1 MKYFI
6 TVLLVLLLHIS
17 NYSRAQGLTSNQPN
31 SIDTL
36 SASKVEID
44 NLLVIE
50 DVSPEL
56 SLEGR
61 KPLLLIHGWSFE
73 GKPAP
78 PGGGFWKGFKDYLL
92 ADAELRANFKPY
104 YVKYWSNEVSVKD
117 LAIELRKKVEEAGL
131 HEQKIAIIGHSMGGL
146 VSRSYINENTFTQG
160 IASGQK
166 CGEMVDLLITL
177 GSPHHGSPMA
187 NNKVRNAKFSFPL
200 SLYVTIVE
208 AAVFKETKYNEV
220 NRSDLRWDNYDALF
234 DYNANPDEANEWLV
248 NLNRNTK
255 FDSKHV
261 CYTASVPGVYKTN
274 PGTLEEQYQ
283 LGAYLIEQGFNL
295 QNDGIVPVKSAAFE
309 GHTVK
314 SKRHFSNY
322 NHADIVTGK
331 EGNRTELFS
340 AIETD
345 LMDVNPLKLTW
356 PAYNETTYIKHAQH
370 RDIRW
375 EAPSTVEKINIYL
388 STNNGESYE
397 TIAQNIDASSG
408 AYSWYIPSI
417 NETQCLIKITNAQ
430 FEAEQS
436 VSPVPFTIFY
446 NRIDITEPSRNVY
459 FVKSKSNTIKWEQT
473 GLGDRVKISFTN
485 KSTGV
490 QKVIAQSI
498 ETAPGENQYVWQPD
512 PSLQITDTAVI
523 SIELLN
529 LYEKYGDTQ
538 QYIFES
544 KDFKYIGEPS
554 FTIKSPLAV
563 QPDIFG
569 IEGEK
574 LVINSI
580 YDIDWI
586 AEGEIKYVAIMLC
599 DSNKNII
606 EQAGVSINS
615 PSAHS
620 EKRTRWYVPDMPG
633 NNYYFLARAG
643 LSSSEI
649 LFEVYSENSFR
660 INHQAQF
667 INITDT
673 NTVALQPCFE
683 FQPIVGA
690 TSYHINLT
698 QKNNTDNTFSFDI
711 ENNTLCLPKTLD
723 YELMPGETYQIMG
736 YAMLGDS
743 LQTYEQI
750 FDFKT
755 AEIEPMDFEIIA
767 PTQDEAFETD
777 NITATWKR
785 AVGAAGYAVEMKQNN
800 ELLYTADNINPAD
813 TSLSINIAEAEFY
826 KDIDLKITA
835 LNAFSDNSASI
846 IFSRKFR
853 NGIDEILN
861 KNNNA
866 FTIYPNPVSDNL
878 TVSFVVEKNNQNV
891 QLELYNMNG
900 QLHKVLL
907 NETMEKGS
915 YKRDFGRVQNN
926 GSKIECGTYLLHF
939 NNGSN
944 TITRTVR
951 FE

>member
-6 TVLLVLLLHIS
+6 PVLLVLLLQIS
-17 NYSRAQGLTSNQPN
+17 SYSRAQGLTSNQPN

-36 SASKVEID
+36 SASKIEID

-92 ADAELRANFKPY
+92 ADTELRANFKPY

-160 IASGQK
+160 IATGQK

-200 SLYVTIVE
+200 SLYVSIVE
-208 AAVFKETKYNEV
+208 AAVFNEIKYNEP

-234 DYNANPDEANEWLV
+234 DYNANPDEANDWLV

-255 FDSKHV
+255 FDNKHI
-261 CYTASVPGVYKTN
+261 CYTASVTGVFKTN

-283 LGAYLIEQGFNL
+283 LGAYLIEQGFNM
-295 QNDGIVPVKSAAFE
+295 QNDGIVPVESAEFE

-314 SKRHFSNY
+314 NTRHFNNY

-340 AIETD
+340 TIDTD
-345 LMDVNPLKLTW
+345 LMDVAPLKLTW
-356 PAYNETTYIKHAQH
+356 PAYNETTYIKHAQQ

-375 EAPSTVEKINIYL
+375 EAPSTIEKINIYL
-388 STNNGESYE
+388 SINNGESYE
-397 TIAQNIDASSG
+397 IIAQNIDASTG

-430 FEAEQS
+430 FETEQS

-446 NRIDITEPSRNVY
+446 NRIDITEPSRTVY

-485 KSTGV
+485 KSTGEH
-490 QKVIAQSI
+490 KVIAQSL
-498 ETAPGENQYVWQPD
+498 ETSPGENQFVWQPD
-512 PSLQITDTAVI
+512 LSLQITDTAII

-529 LYEKYGDTQ
+529 MLEKYGDSQ
-538 QYIFES
+538 QYVFES
-544 KDFKYIGEPS
+544 KDFKYIGEQG
-554 FTIKSPLAV
+554 FTLMSPLAV
-563 QPDIFG
+563 QPDTFG

-580 YDIDWI
+580 YNIDWM
-586 AEGEIKYVAIMLC
+586 AEGEIKYVALMLC

-606 EQAGVSINS
+606 EQAGISINS
-615 PSAHS
+615 PSVRS
-620 EKRTRWYVPDMPG
+620 EKSTRWYVPDLPG

-649 LFEVYSENSFR
+649 LFEVYSEKSFR
-660 INHQAQF
+660 INHQAQI

-673 NTVALQPCFE
+673 NAVDLQPCFE
-683 FQPIVGA
+683 FQPITGA
-690 TSYHINLT
+690 TSFHIGLT
-698 QKNNTDNTFSFDI
+698 QKANPNNTFSFDI

-723 YELMPGETYQIMG
+723 YELIPGEAYQIMG
-736 YAMLGDS
+736 YATLGDT
-743 LQTYEQI
+743 LQSYEQI
-750 FDFKT
+750 FDFK
-755 AEIEPMDFEIIA
+755 AAAVEPMAFEIIA
-767 PTQDEAFETD
+767 PTQNEAFETE
-777 NITATWKR
+777 NITATWVR
-785 AVGAAGYAVEMKQNN
+785 AVGAAGYSVEMKQNN
-800 ELLYTADNINPAD
+800 ELLFATDNLNPAD
-813 TSLSINIAEAEFY
+813 TSLSINITEAEFY
-826 KDIDLKITA
+826 QDIDLKITA
-835 LNAFSDNSASI
+835 IN
-846 IFSRKFR
+846 
-853 NGIDEILN
+853 
-861 KNNNA
+861 
-866 FTIYPNPVSDNL
+866 
-878 TVSFVVEKNNQNV
+878 
-891 QLELYNMNG
+891 
-900 QLHKVLL
+900 
-907 NETMEKGS
+907 
-915 YKRDFGRVQNN
+915 DFGDK
-926 GSKIECGTYLLHF
+926 SA
-939 NNGSN
+939 
-944 TITRTVR
+944 
-951 FE
+951 